1 MSARGQE
8 AALDLEQ
15 EYNNTLRLLNEQR
28 CEEEMEAL
36 LQDMTMHR
44 RTYSPEIEVAM
55 AGYFNAS
62 AKASEMCVE
71 LLRDIKST
79 QSNYQTMDST
89 SAGAPLAV
97 NPFCTTRS
105 NFRQIHDK
113 YASMFISIRSSH
125 KKVARKLKIVK
136 AVKKLLKVGLVVAC
150 GAAAVAA
157 AATAEH
163 LLFVGLMVG
172 PATAGLCPIVHR
184 KRMTKKTTRSSKTGS
199 LLRLREQL
207 DTAAKG
213 TYVLGNDLDTVSQ
226 LVARLSDGI
235 ERENAMAQYCVERER
250 DGSSVPEMV
259 SELKKSFSN
268 SRRLA
273 LELEEHVCLCLATI
287 DRARVLVIQE
297 IFKKA

>member
-8 AALDLEQ
+8 AALDIEQ

-79 QSNYQTMDST
+79 QSGKEAEDREGRQEALEGWPRRGVRRGRGCRRRHC
-89 SAGAPLAV
+89 SAPAV
-97 NPFCTTRS
+97 RRPDGRAGDRGSVPNRAQEADDEEDDEVQQD
-105 NFRQIHDK
+105 R
-113 YASMFISIRSSH
+113 
-125 KKVARKLKIVK
+125 V
-136 AVKKLLKVGLVVAC
+136 
-150 GAAAVAA
+150 
-157 AATAEH
+157 
-163 LLFVGLMVG
+163 FV
-172 PATAGLCPIVHR
+172 
-184 KRMTKKTTRSSKTGS
+184 
-199 LLRLREQL
+199 RLREQL